1 MANKKLDFDG
11 LKQQLHADIE
21 GTVRNW
27 LPGGRKEV
35 HEYVVENPTRDD
47 HKKGSFKINLRTGKW
62 QDFATG
68 DTGGDLI
75 SLYGYLKGVK
85 NGEAYKLLT
94 GNTGEGL
101 EVKKRSSGP
110 AKPVVPEE
118 EYTRLT
124 LPEDA
129 PEMPAVRGKAERV
142 ALYHD
147 ERGRVVMRV
156 AIFRDKATGR
166 KTPVPTSWGKLVT
179 PKMRENEKGEEKW
192 TGEMNERTGWHKKAW
207 PANRPLY
214 NLHHLHQRPN
224 APVVFGEGEKVA
236 ARLEMALGDTY
247 VCMTWASGAKA
258 VGKSDFRTVVG
269 RDVVLCPDYDLPGQ
283 KAMLEVGRILK
294 QQNCKVRMVWQPLDE
309 DLHTDGWDLA
319 DEPDDGKVVEAVAG
333 AVSLET
339 VENLIA
345 EKLKMDEGKPG
356 YADASGGLED
366 VLPIMELRNQNDL
379 RCLGYGRN
387 NRVYMISRRRGV
399 VVEMKPSDLGNTS
412 ELFSLMPAK
421 FWYKLF
427 PNRKG
432 DIEKNLCMDTMQR
445 WADETGFFNPDV
457 VRGCGVW
464 READGSF
471 IFHMGQHLLVK
482 GEAVPISEFKSE
494 FMYEATQNLG
504 LKLCEPAKTEDTRKI
519 LELASFPDWDL
530 PVYGQLL
537 AGFCVI
543 APVCGGL
550 AWRPH
555 IWVTGAS
562 GSGKSTVMIN
572 IIKRLCGKTCLHA
585 KGETTAPGLRQ
596 RMGSDARPVLFDEFE
611 GETPQ
616 RLLEVQ
622 NVINLARIASSDDD
636 AKIYKG
642 GAQGEAIEFS
652 FRSCM
657 AFTGINVNM
666 THYADKSRITLLT
679 LKEAP
684 QLPEADQER
693 RDEAFKQWEALLEKE
708 LTPAF
713 VNALHMRAYG
723 LLPVIRAS
731 AKVFA
736 EAIAPKLRSRRLGD
750 QLGILCAGAWALQSA
765 EVVSKEQAV
774 AWVAQ
779 YDFERVAPMDELKDH
794 DRGLAHIMQ
803 SMVKLQTE
811 RGAVDRT
818 LGELVGVVA
827 MRNPTNTDSITEAN
841 RVLLRHG
848 LRVYPEYNTMALA
861 NNNMH
866 LERILKGT
874 PYVNWRTLLARI
886 PGVTPGKKQIRFGD
900 AGTHRALMIPLNI
913 LVQTLPQPDDKNPG
927 AAPPPPEPPPAAT
940 RGQVAEF

>member
-1 MANKKLDFDG
+1 MVSKKLDFDG
-11 LKQQLHADIE
+11 LKHDLHRDIE
-21 GTVRNW
+21 GTVRAW

-35 HEYVVENPTRDD
+35 NEYVVENPTRDD
-47 HKKGSFKINLRTGKW
+47 HKKGSFKVNLRTGKW
-62 QDFATG
+62 SDFATG
-68 DTGGDLI
+68 ENGGDLI

-85 NGEAYKLLT
+85 NGEAYKMLT
-94 GNTGEGL
+94 GSTGEGL
-101 EVKKRSSGP
+101 EVKKRSSGST
-110 AKPVVPEE
+110 KPSVPEE
-118 EYTRLT
+118 EYTPLT

-129 PEMPAVRGKAERV
+129 PAMPAVKGKAERV
-142 ALYHD
+142 AIYHD
-147 ERGRVVMRV
+147 EHGREIFRV
-156 AIFRDKATGR
+156 AIFRDKKTGR
-166 KTPVPTSWGKLVT
+166 KTPVPTSWGKMVG
-179 PKMRENEKGEEKW
+179 PKMRENEKGEQVW
-192 TGEMNERTGWHKKAW
+192 TGEMHERTGWHKKAW
-207 PANRPLY
+207 PTNRPLY
-214 NLHHLHQRPN
+214 NLHHLRQRPN
-224 APVVFGEGEKVA
+224 APVVIGEGEKVA
-236 ARLEMALGDTY
+236 ARLDEVLGDTY

-258 VGKSDFRTVVG
+258 VAKTDWRPLVG
-269 RDVVLCPDYDLPGQ
+269 REVILCPDYDVPGH
-283 KAMLEVGRILK
+283 KAMLEIGNILK
-294 QQNCKVRMVWQPLDE
+294 QQQCKVRMVFEALDE
-309 DLHTDGWDLA
+309 ERHTEGWDLA
-319 DEPDDGKVVEAVAG
+319 DEPDNGKVVQAVTG
-333 AVSLET
+333 AVSLEM

-345 EKLKMDEGKPG
+345 EKVKMDEGKPG
-356 YADASGGLED
+356 YSDGLED
-366 VLPIMELRNQNDL
+366 VLPIMELRNQGDL

-432 DIEKNLCMDTMQR
+432 DIEKNLCMDTLQR

-464 READGSF
+464 READGNF
-471 IFHMGQHLLVK
+471 IFHMGQSLLANGKV
-482 GEAVPISEFKSE
+482 VPISEFKSE
-494 FMYEATQNLG
+494 FMYEATENIG
-504 LKLCEPAKTEDTRKI
+504 LKLCEPAKTEDTKRI
-519 LELASFPDWDL
+519 LELTNFLDWDL
-530 PVYGQLL
+530 PVFGQLL
-537 AGFCVI
+537 AGFCMV

-555 IWVTGAS
+555 IWVTGAA
-562 GSGKSTVMIN
+562 GSGKSTVMLQV
-572 IIKRLCGKTCLHA
+572 IKRLCGKTCLHV

-596 RMGSDARPVLFDEFE
+596 RMGSDARPVVFDEFE

-642 GAQGEAIEFS
+642 GAQGEAVEFA

-657 AFTGINVNM
+657 AFSGINVNM
-666 THYADKSRITLLT
+666 THYADKTRVTLLT
-679 LKEAP
+679 LREPP
-684 QLPEADQER
+684 QLPEAEEEQR
-693 RDEAFKQWEALLEKE
+693 AVAFKAWEARLDAE

-736 EAIAPKLRSRRLGD
+736 DAIAPKLKSRRLGD
-750 QLGILCAGAWALQSA
+750 QLGILCAGAWALQSV
-765 EVVSKEQAV
+765 EVVTREQAV
-774 AWVAQ
+774 AWVNQ
-779 YDFERVAPMDELKDH
+779 YDFERAAPMDELKDH

-818 LGELVGVVA
+818 LGELVSVVA
-827 MRNPTNTDSITEAN
+827 NRDPFNNESMTEAN

-848 LRVYPEYNTMALA
+848 LRVYPEHNVLALA

-874 PYVNWRTLLARI
+874 PYVNWKTLLARI
-886 PGVTPGKKQIRFGD
+886 PGVEPGKKQIRFGD
-900 AGTHRALMIPLNI
+900 AGTHRALLIPLSI
-913 LVQTLPQPDDKNPG
+913 LVQKAGIGEDKSPDL
-927 AAPPPPEPPPAAT
+927 PPPPAPP
-940 RGQVAEF
+940 RQVADF